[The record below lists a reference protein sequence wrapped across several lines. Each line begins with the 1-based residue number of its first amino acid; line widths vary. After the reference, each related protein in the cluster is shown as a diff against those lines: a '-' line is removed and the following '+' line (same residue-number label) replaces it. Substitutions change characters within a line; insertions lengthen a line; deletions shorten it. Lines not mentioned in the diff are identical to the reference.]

1 MKQGKVFTLIL
12 AFIISVIML
21 SMIVSLAGQNSEER
35 WISPPTW
42 GNLF

>member
-21 SMIVSLAGQNSEER
+21 SMIVSLAGQNSPKIR
-35 WISPPTW
+35 NYHPIHD
-42 GNLF
+42 